1 MVQWLGLSL
10 LGALGSISDCGTKI
24 PQVMWLEEALIDI
37 RQLINTCLKIM
48 NEGINETTT
57 MEAVIIVNPIPAF

>member
-1 MVQWLGLSL
+1 
-10 LGALGSISDCGTKI
+10 
-24 PQVMWLEEALIDI
+24 MWLEEALIDI